1 MLEKFPTKNHLDGLL
16 ALRGFACLMVVN
28 IHCNPPR
35 NALFYQSYNLSWL
48 TFSHGPVAV
57 WIFFVLSGY
66 LMGKVFY
73 TERYTP
79 DVQGVLNF
87 WRNRAIRIL
96 PLYYFAVF
104 ILCLFVYTEIFK
116 IEYWGYLIRVCTFTY
131 HSQMVSQ
138 QIAFDYAL
146 WSLSTEI
153 QFYILI
159 PFIYNFFRHRLM
171 NQKHILIAAVCVIG
185 VTFVL
190 KLIAWISFRNQISEQ
205 MEYAFKYWYAPLS
218 NSLDLFLCGFLINPL
233 LKYQHLNRLKI
244 SNNFKW
250 LNSSKKIISVI
261 LLLVLYLF
269 TAYHLYHQELWGL
282 IGRPSGWRTST
293 TIFLLQPLTA
303 IITSFFIF
311 AFESEDYYGFTKN
324 EKLSFATIL
333 RNPFRILEI
342 LGNLS
347 YGIYIWHMPIIGKIT
362 PVFTSDIPIE
372 AFYNRLTATTILSTA
387 LAVITYYLVEIPAA
401 RWKIYRPSQNITHQL
416 IKENEIS
423 WISKHK
429 D

>member
-1 MLEKFPTKNHLDGLL
+1 MLEKFPTKNHLDALL
-16 ALRGFACLMVVN
+16 TLRGLACLMVVN

-73 TERYTP
+73 TERYTA

-104 ILCLFVYTEIFK
+104 ILCLFVYTEVFK

-171 NQKHILIAAVCVIG
+171 NQKHILLAAVCVIG
-185 VTFVL
+185 VTFVF

-218 NSLDLFLCGFLINPL
+218 NSLELFLCGFLINPW

-244 SNNFKW
+244 SNNFRW
-250 LNSSKKIISVI
+250 LKSSEKIISVI
-261 LLLVLYLF
+261 LLLILYFF

-293 TIFLLQPLTA
+293 TIFILQPLTA

-311 AFESEDYYGFTKN
+311 AFESEDYYGFTSN
-324 EKLSFATIL
+324 EKLSFSAIL

-347 YGIYIWHMPIIGKIT
+347 YGIYIWHMPIISKIT
-362 PVFTSDIPIE
+362 PVFPSDIPIE

-387 LAVITYYLVEIPAA
+387 LAVMTYYLVEIPAA
-401 RWKIYRPSQNITHQL
+401 RWKIYRSSQNITHQL
-416 IKENEIS
+416 IKEKEIS
-423 WISKHK
+423 WTSKHK